1 LSDLAIRRLASL
13 VADECGFRVARDEQ
27 LQQALAA
34 AAPGIEADAF
44 LRLATDPR
52 DGGEALAR
60 LIDVLTVKE
69 TFFFRDSAQLEA
81 IDFGALLAAARADG
95 RDSINAWVAGCAS
108 GEEVY
113 TLTLLA
119 LQHFGAAAPIRV
131 LGTDISRSALATAQL
146 GHFRGRSVALLPADL
161 RNRWFEQLPDQA
173 IGALPPLRGLIRFA
187 RHNLLAEPCMP
198 AGHDGFD
205 LIVCRNVLI
214 YFDRETAVRVVE
226 HLTGALRPGGALVL
240 GAADRLPSMAHALES
255 RAPRRPRPKRTPRL
269 GPPRLPRRTAIPA
282 PDAERHFL
290 DGLRLLET
298 DPREAAAALRRALY
312 LDPTFGLAAFQ
323 LGRTYEALGDAPA
336 ARRTY
341 ERAMR
346 TLGGDGYPQLLEQIE
361 EADIAAA
368 ARTRIA
374 ALA

>member
-1 LSDLAIRRLASL
+1 VNDPPIRRLASL
-13 VADECGFRVARDEQ
+13 VADEFGFRVARDEQ

-34 AAPGIEADAF
+34 AAPGIDGDAF
-44 LRLATDPR
+44 LRLATDPS

-69 TFFFRDSAQLEA
+69 TFFFRDSEQLEA

-95 RDSINAWVAGCAS
+95 CDSINAWVAGCAS
-108 GEEVY
+108 GEEAY
-113 TLTLLA
+113 TLALLA
-119 LQHFGAAAPIRV
+119 LQKLGAGAPIRV
-131 LGTDISRSALATAQL
+131 LGTDISRTALATAQL
-146 GHFRGRSVALLPADL
+146 GRFRGRSVALIPADL
-161 RNRWFEQLPDQA
+161 RERWFEQLPENT
-173 IGALPPLRGLIRFA
+173 IGALPPLRGLIRFS
-187 RHNLLAEPCMP
+187 RHNLLADPCMP
-198 AGHDGFD
+198 PGHDRFD

-226 HLTGALRPGGALVL
+226 RLTEALRPGGILVL

-255 RAPRRPRPKRTPRL
+255 RAPRPPRPKRAPQLLAPSTA
-269 GPPRLPRRTAIPA
+269 RRPEIPV
-282 PDAERHFL
+282 PNAEGHFL

-312 LDPTFGLAAFQ
+312 LDPTFGIAAFQ
-323 LGRTYEALGDAPA
+323 LGRTYEALGDTPA

-346 TLGGDGYPQLLEQIE
+346 TLGGDGHLQLLEQVE
-361 EADIAAA
+361 VADIAAA
-368 ARTRIA
+368 AGTRIK